1 MCPWGIA
8 IHDHRRRHCRRCRSL
23 LFAKKEMAKIRS
35 IDAIRA
41 EREREREHASRNV
54 TLEEFAIRVL
64 QSYYVLSID

>member
-8 IHDHRRRHCRRCRSL
+8 IHDHRRRPRRRHCRSL

-41 EREREREHASRNV
+41 E
-54 TLEEFAIRVL
+54 
-64 QSYYVLSID
+64 